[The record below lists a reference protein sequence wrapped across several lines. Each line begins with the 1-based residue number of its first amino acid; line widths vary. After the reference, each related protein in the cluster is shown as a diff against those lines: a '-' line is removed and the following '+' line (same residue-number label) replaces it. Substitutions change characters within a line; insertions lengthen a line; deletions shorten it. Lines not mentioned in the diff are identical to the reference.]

1 MNGGF
6 VSAGYRPGKGIVE
19 WVADVSG
26 THGGNLDNKGLDMRL
41 LIYTAGVRFSLP
53 SPARRAR
60 FFAEGLFGGAHA
72 SGTFLT
78 GIAGNSCSA
87 DSTAF
92 KAGGGIDLSLSRRF
106 SWRLADA
113 SYTRTDFQ
121 TGPYGYQGNL
131 RLDTGIVIHFG
142 LRPALSVAQNG
153 FATPSATRP

>member
-1 MNGGF
+1 M
-6 VSAGYRPGKGIVE
+6 SLAGPNN
-19 WVADVSG
+19 
-26 THGGNLDNKGLDMRL
+26 THSTQSSL
-41 LIYTAGVRFSLP
+41 RFLYLP

-78 GIAGNSCSA
+78 GIASDSCSA

-92 KAGGGIDLSLSRRF
+92 KAGGGIDLNLSHRY
-106 SWRLADA
+106 SWRLLAA

-121 TGPYGYQGNL
+121 IGPYGYQGNL

-142 LRPALSVAQNG
+142 LRPARSVSQTG
-153 FATPSATRP
+153 STTPSATHP